1 MRRGFSLMAVLG
13 LCVLVSGVG
22 RSDVPPTGDK
32 GKPQKD
38 ELNLPTKK
46 QLMAS
51 KLKHTQA
58 ILEGITMGDLG
69 KVSTAADELT
79 LVAKGNDFLNT
90 YKSDE
95 YKFHVSLFR
104 RAVDAVGKK
113 ARDKNPDGVMVAYN
127 DLTLSC
133 VKCHQAMRDKTFDA
147 ALPTPGVKAK
157 AGE

>member
-1 MRRGFSLMAVLG
+1 MRRGFLLVAVLG
-13 LCVLVSGVG
+13 LCVLTGVG

-32 GKPQKD
+32 GKPAKD
-38 ELNLPTKK
+38 EVNLPTKK
-46 QLMAS
+46 QLMAN
-51 KLKHTQA
+51 KLKYTQA
-58 ILEGITMGDLG
+58 VLEGISLGDLG
-69 KVSTAADELT
+69 KVSTAADELI
-79 LVAKGNDFLNT
+79 LVAKGNEFLNA

-95 YKFHVSLFR
+95 YKFHVSTFR

-147 ALPTPGVKAK
+147 ARPTPGTKAN

>member
-1 MRRGFSLMAVLG
+1 MRRGFTLVAVLG
-13 LCVLVSGVG
+13 LCVLSGVG
-22 RSDVPPTGDK
+22 RSDSPPKSDK
-32 GKPQKD
+32 DKPAKD

-58 ILEGITMGDLG
+58 ILEGITLGDLG
-69 KVSTAADELT
+69 KVSAAADELT

-95 YKFHVSLFR
+95 YKFHVGTFR

-113 ARDKNPDGVMVAYN
+113 ARDKNADGVMLAYN

-147 ALPTPGVKAK
+147 ALPTPGTKAK